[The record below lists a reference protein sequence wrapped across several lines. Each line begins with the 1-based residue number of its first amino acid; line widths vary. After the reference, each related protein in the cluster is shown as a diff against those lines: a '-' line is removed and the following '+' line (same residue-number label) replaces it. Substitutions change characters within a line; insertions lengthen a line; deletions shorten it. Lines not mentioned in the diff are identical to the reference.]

1 MAEVARAMMDEEI
14 QVSKEAVRV
23 SAEQLAGAEV
33 MRVNMERQ
41 VKAERWAADKE
52 AAQIKSERRAA
63 AMNHP
68 LEFSFRLYPI

>member
-1 MAEVARAMMDEEI
+1 MEEAIRVGDERQARAELM
-14 QVSKEAVRV
+14 
-23 SAEQLAGAEV
+23 G
-33 MRVNMERQ
+33 VNMERQ